1 MFSNIPLD
9 YCAVMIEHMFVSI
22 TLQPPPSPWAHLH
35 VPVVDPTGWGV
46 DRIHIGLRDLERI
59 RRQVEAATAMLV
71 AALPENRD
79 SVASLAREIGIS
91 TREARRRRD
100 VAAVVA
106 AIPNAGEL
114 LAGGVLSAE
123 HVAALVPVIGDPA
136 AAALAAAAVDQTP
149 EEVVRAVRQHRL
161 DHEHGTDTT
170 RRQRAMRSLRFFNG
184 PEGMIGLQGLLPPI
198 EGATL
203 KGMLEAILDGHWRA
217 EHPERA
223 PLLGAH
229 GGDCREQRMADA
241 LLELAGIES
250 FGATQAS
257 NNAAA
262 LQGTTAGTT
271 PNDATNATGTAGP
284 DHVGIAAPGRTVPTD
299 IAERRAAGRKA
310 TTKPAKPSKPTVV
323 IVFDIDKYQA
333 DMLGVGPV
341 AVTEALFDLAKAD
354 LYYSFVNMHG
364 EILKFGRARRDP
376 TPLQRIAVIA
386 RDRTCFYPGC
396 TLPATQCE
404 IHHLN
409 EWIRDRGFTDVEVLA
424 PACDPH
430 HGHVHLEQLVAQRER
445 DGTVTIRQR
454 STGIIVTVACQ
465 KRAAVAA

>member
-1 MFSNIPLD
+1 
-9 YCAVMIEHMFVSI
+9 MFVSI
-22 TLQPPPSPWAHLH
+22 AFQSQPSPWAHLH

-46 DRIHIGLRDLERI
+46 DRIHVGLRDLERI
-59 RRQVEAATAMLV
+59 RRQGEAATAVLV

-79 SVASLAREIGIS
+79 SVASLAREIGVS
-91 TREARRRRD
+91 NREARRRRD

-114 LAGGVLSAE
+114 LADGALSAE
-123 HVAALVPVIGDPA
+123 HVAALVPVIGDLA
-136 AAALAAAAVDQTP
+136 APTLAAAAVDQTP

-203 KGMLEAILDGHWRA
+203 KGMLEAILDAHWRA

-223 PLLGAH
+223 QVLGAH

-241 LLELAGIES
+241 LLELAGVAS
-250 FGATQAS
+250 FGATKPS
-257 NNAAA
+257 HNAA
-262 LQGTTAGTT
+262 GPPDTTAGPT
-271 PNDATNATGTAGP
+271 PNDAADATDATDTAVP
-284 DHVGIAAPGRTVPTD
+284 DDLGITAPGKTVITD

-310 TTKPAKPSKPTVV
+310 TTKPPKPARPTVV

-341 AVTEALFDLAKAD
+341 AVTETLFDLAKAD

-386 RDRTCFYPGC
+386 RDHTCFYPGC
-396 TLPATQCE
+396 TVPATQCE

-409 EWIRDRGFTDVEVLA
+409 EWIRDRGFTDVEALV
-424 PACDPH
+424 PACDRH
-430 HGHVHLEQLVAQRER
+430 HDHVHLERLVAQRER

-454 STGIIVTVACQ
+454 STGMIVAFARQ
-465 KRAAVAA
+465 KRVAVAA

>member
-1 MFSNIPLD
+1 M
-9 YCAVMIEHMFVSI
+9 
-22 TLQPPPSPWAHLH
+22 
-35 VPVVDPTGWGV
+35 
-46 DRIHIGLRDLERI
+46 
-59 RRQVEAATAMLV
+59 RRQGEAATAVLV

-79 SVASLAREIGIS
+79 AVASLAREIGVS
-91 TREARRRRD
+91 NREARRRRD

-114 LAGGVLSAE
+114 LAGGALSAE
-123 HVAALVPVIGDPA
+123 HVAALVPAIGDPA

-170 RRQRAMRSLRFFNG
+170 RRQRAMRSLRFFSG
-184 PEGMIGLQGLLPPI
+184 PEGMIGLQGLLPPL

-223 PLLGAH
+223 SVLGGH
-229 GGDCREQRMADA
+229 GGDSREQRMADA
-241 LLELAGIES
+241 LLELAGIAS
-250 FGATQAS
+250 SGATQAS
-257 NNAAA
+257 DNAARPPD
-262 LQGTTAGTT
+262 TM
-271 PNDATNATGTAGP
+271 AGP
-284 DHVGIAAPGRTVPTD
+284 TVDPTVDPTPTD
-299 IAERRAAGRKA
+299 PTDAAGKKA
-310 TTKPAKPSKPTVV
+310 TTKPATPSKPTVV
-323 IVFDIDKYQA
+323 IVFDIDKYRA

-376 TPLQRIAVIA
+376 TPLQRIAVMA

-396 TLPATQCE
+396 TVPATQCE
-404 IHHLN
+404 VHHLN
-409 EWIRDRGFTDVEVLA
+409 EWIRDRGFTDVEVLV
-424 PACDPH
+424 PASDRH
-430 HGHVHLEQLVAQRER
+430 HDHIHLQQLIAQRER

-454 STGIIVTVACQ
+454 ATGIIVAVTRR